1 MFSSLAVKTV
11 VCNSMKWEA
20 GKEGTVSL
28 TAVMSLMHQKLHFCG
43 DEAGW
48 RTWAFGKIKKQS
60 PQFSSTFF
68 PDLWAV
74 LCYREEYLPN
84 LPCNIPL
91 HSFLWSYMQG
101 KTLRGEILSK
111 SFKVLSAAWILLWVG
126 LGISCISPVLVT
138 AHVFWKQLN
147 LWAVNGNEELEPSCE
162 TSLWKQA
169 TPEIGE
175 EAQ

>member
-1 MFSSLAVKTV
+1 
-11 VCNSMKWEA
+11 
-20 GKEGTVSL
+20 
-28 TAVMSLMHQKLHFCG
+28 MHQKLHFCG

-48 RTWAFGKIKKQS
+48 RTWVFGKIKRQS
-60 PQFSSTFF
+60 PQFSSTFQICGQCCVTGKNMC
-68 PDLWAV
+68 LI
-74 LCYREEYLPN
+74 EEYLPN

-111 SFKVLSAAWILLWVG
+111 SLKVLSAAWILLWLG